1 MLIDRPIAIDRVQ
14 SAYRVHPAVALLGPR
29 QCGKTTLAH
38 IISDKE
44 PEVSFFDLEK
54 AVDQRRLE
62 TPEQTLSRLGGLVV
76 IDEVQRQPQL
86 FEALRVLLDRPD
98 SETRF
103 LLLGSA
109 SPSLIKRTSET
120 LAGRIGLVDLAGF
133 DMNEIPPVQWQTLW
147 QRGGFPRS
155 FLAPDDSASA
165 LWRENFIRTFLERD
179 IPQLGITIPAESLR
193 RFWRMIAHYN
203 GHIWNAAEFAR
214 SMGTSE
220 RTARNYLDILQ
231 GAYMLRVLTP
241 WHENLKK
248 RQVKSP
254 KTYVRDT
261 GLLHALLELESF
273 DALSGHPKIGAS
285 FEGFVIEQI
294 LSCLDTRSASF
305 WATHGGSELDLLVSI
320 AGKRYGFECKYND
333 APGVTR
339 SMRTAIQDLQ
349 LEHLWVVYPGNEDYE
364 LDESVS
370 VLPIWMI
377 PQRVQ
382 LLLA

>member
-29 QCGKTTLAH
+29 QCGKTTLAQ

-62 TPEQTLSRLGGLVV
+62 TPEQTLSRLRGLVV

-147 QRGGFPRS
+147 QRGGFPQE
-155 FLAPDDSASA
+155 LP
-165 LWRENFIRTFLERD
+165 
-179 IPQLGITIPAESLR
+179 
-193 RFWRMIAHYN
+193 
-203 GHIWNAAEFAR
+203 
-214 SMGTSE
+214 
-220 RTARNYLDILQ
+220 
-231 GAYMLRVLTP
+231 GA
-241 WHENLKK
+241 
-248 RQVKSP
+248 
-254 KTYVRDT
+254 
-261 GLLHALLELESF
+261 
-273 DALSGHPKIGAS
+273 
-285 FEGFVIEQI
+285 
-294 LSCLDTRSASF
+294 
-305 WATHGGSELDLLVSI
+305 
-320 AGKRYGFECKYND
+320 
-333 APGVTR
+333 
-339 SMRTAIQDLQ
+339 
-349 LEHLWVVYPGNEDYE
+349 
-364 LDESVS
+364 
-370 VLPIWMI
+370 
-377 PQRVQ
+377 
-382 LLLA
+382 